1 MHIQWRN
8 STERYGT
15 VAQVLHWTIFVLVA
29 FQFASAWLVDTFP
42 RASAERA
49 MVINLHES
57 LGLAALTL
65 VAIRVLWRVVNPAL
79 PGAGPP
85 WQRRVAR
92 AVHAGLYVLM
102 VAVPVAGYVTAL
114 ARGHDLAWF
123 GIALPPLL
131 GADRALSRTAIRVH
145 EFLAW
150 TLLALVG
157 IHVAAALWHH
167 VVARDATLR
176 RMLPRPTGIELGW
189 RR

>member
-1 MHIQWRN
+1 MHMQWRN

-29 FQFASAWLVDTFP
+29 LQFASAWVVDAFP
-42 RASAERA
+42 RASDERA
-49 MVINLHES
+49 MVITLHES

-65 VAIRVLWRVVNPAL
+65 VAIRLFWRVVNPT
-79 PGAGPP
+79 PAGDGLP

-92 AVHAGLYVLM
+92 ATHAALYVLM

-123 GIALPPLL
+123 GIALPQLL
-131 GADRALSRTAIRVH
+131 GADRALSRTAMSVH
-145 EFLAW
+145 EFLGW
-150 TLLALVG
+150 TLLAFIGV
-157 IHVAAALWHH
+157 HAAAALWHH

-176 RMLPRPTGIELGW
+176 RMLPRRTGIELGW